1 MAMAKEEELQASDE
15 APVPAPRRRFRKLR
29 GALLTIL
36 LGTLGLA
43 GGLVAAMGPRDALAL
58 IAGAPDPTAEMAAGE
73 AAGHGAAGQKLVV
86 TPFQEI
92 IVNITATTAT
102 GRQTTRF
109 LKMNIALVYDG
120 MAVGSENVEARKL
133 YLRDS
138 FQDYLRQLG
147 ERDVQGS
154 YGIAMLKSELLR
166 RARAIS
172 ASEAPQDILIS
183 DLIVQ

>member
-1 MAMAKEEELQASDE
+1 
-15 APVPAPRRRFRKLR
+15 
-29 GALLTIL
+29 
-36 LGTLGLA
+36 
-43 GGLVAAMGPRDALAL
+43 MGPRDALAL
-58 IAGAPDPTAEMAAGE
+58 MTGAPLSDAGMAAGDE
-73 AAGHGAAGQKLVV
+73 ATPQAAGQALIV
-86 TPFQEI
+86 TPFKEI

-109 LKMNIALVYDG
+109 LKMNLALVYDG
-120 MAVGSENVEARKL
+120 MAEGSENVEARKL

-154 YGIAMLKSELLR
+154 YGIAMLKTELLR

>member
-1 MAMAKEEELQASDE
+1 MAVAKEEETAAPDE

-58 IAGAPDPTAEMAAGE
+58 ITGGAAPSAEMAEAE
-73 AAGHGAAGQKLVV
+73 AAGHGAAESLVV

-120 MAVGSENVEARKL
+120 MAEGSGNVEERKL

-166 RARAIS
+166 RARAIA
-172 ASEAPQDILIS
+172 ASDAPRDILIS

>member
-1 MAMAKEEELQASDE
+1 MALAKEEEAAAPDE
-15 APVPAPRRRFRKLR
+15 APVPAPRRRFRKLK

-58 IAGAPDPTAEMAAGE
+58 ITGAPAPAAEMAE
-73 AAGHGAAGQKLVV
+73 ADTAGHGAAAQSLVV

-120 MAVGSENVEARKL
+120 MAEGAGHVEERKL

-166 RARAIS
+166 RARAIA
-172 ASEAPQDILIS
+172 ASDAPQDILIS

>member
-1 MAMAKEEELQASDE
+1 
-15 APVPAPRRRFRKLR
+15 
-29 GALLTIL
+29 
-36 LGTLGLA
+36 
-43 GGLVAAMGPRDALAL
+43 
-58 IAGAPDPTAEMAAGE
+58 
-73 AAGHGAAGQKLVV
+73 
-86 TPFQEI
+86 
-92 IVNITATTAT
+92 
-102 GRQTTRF
+102 
-109 LKMNIALVYDG
+109 
-120 MAVGSENVEARKL
+120 VEARKL